1 MQYHEAK
8 PKSSAN
14 LLFYFIFYYKIPLGV
29 SVILFLRLACD
40 RMGIKWSA
48 LSCVYGIVIHLSR
61 GFKNSNSI
69 PSMLKRAFI
78 RTVMPSPFCMITF
91 LIRGESASFAT
102 FTLEKPWQVLTSF
115 SSASRNTIMFIT
127 LFKSSSKFP
136 F

>member
-14 LLFYFIFYYKIPLGV
+14 LLFYFVFYYKIPLGV
-29 SVILFLRLACD
+29 SVIFILQLAYD

-48 LSCVYGIVIHLSR
+48 LSCIYVIIIHLSR

-78 RTVMPSPFCMITF
+78 RSVMPSPFYRITF
-91 LIRGESASFAT
+91 
-102 FTLEKPWQVLTSF
+102 
-115 SSASRNTIMFIT
+115 
-127 LFKSSSKFP
+127 
-136 F
+136 